1 MILPKKNPLEK
12 LSAPLKARQQRLK
25 KEYKKTPS
33 VQNSIYFKYQ
43 FENGIMNIEG
53 NRWSQTYSLGD
64 FPYNTASQSNKLGV
78 IDSYGEGLNSLDAG
92 DAFQLL
98 VLNRRVD
105 NETIKQVLYEPE
117 KDKFDVYREEYNDI
131 IQERFSVDEKNFKV
145 EKYVTLTTEAYD
157 QHLASNQLWDLG
169 QSVENAFQ
177 EMEISFD
184 KLNGIERLEIFNY
197 LLRYSPY
204 LPFDYKDIALSGLKS
219 KDFISPNR
227 IVFSEDFIRLDD
239 KFAKVLYVR
248 QYPEFLSDRMI
259 KSICDTGVEFAL
271 TIHAEAQEPDKVAK
285 EIANQQ
291 SLANRQRLKDQR
303 EAFKNGIDG
312 SLGESQKAVETSQTT
327 EKWKRITTSGG
338 QKVFQGVIAVF
349 YTADTKEELQLHTDK
364 IKAAGRKVG
373 VIFDDCYYYQ
383 EEALNTILPI
393 GRAFLDVKKD
403 FMRPFTTANVATQ
416 IPFTNVDL
424 QSESPRALYY
434 GQNQLSNNLI
444 TLDRKRDL
452 NAANGLIVGSTGS
465 GKGMTTKTEEVI
477 PTLLKYLEDR
487 SMVVDPE
494 DEYSGI
500 AEVFGGQVINLSPKS
515 SSHFNLL
522 DLPKTDQILYDN
534 EDQEIDLIA
543 DKANLLMALF
553 DSIMKEVTDD
563 HTAIIDKVTRLVY
576 KRYEEPTLVEW
587 QEILEE
593 QPEAAAKE
601 LAVRSEI
608 YTRGSL
614 NLFAHKTNVDID
626 NRFVVFNLKGL
637 SKKLKPFA
645 LLVLQDFIWQ
655 QVLHYQGKQ
664 TIWLYWDELHLTFR
678 SQTDATFFAELWARI
693 RKYGAI
699 VTGIT
704 QNPGTILAWEEG
716 RNLMSN
722 TEFFILLRMKPQDIE
737 KLSDVTEIPEA
748 MQRYIQRPKQKGSGL
763 IIAGDTI
770 VPFQNPIP
778 KNTKLYKLAQ
788 TDA

>member
-1 MILPKKNPLEK
+1 
-12 LSAPLKARQQRLK
+12 
-25 KEYKKTPS
+25 
-33 VQNSIYFKYQ
+33 
-43 FENGIMNIEG
+43 
-53 NRWSQTYSLGD
+53 
-64 FPYNTASQSNKLGV
+64 
-78 IDSYGEGLNSLDAG
+78 
-92 DAFQLL
+92 
-98 VLNRRVD
+98 
-105 NETIKQVLYEPE
+105 
-117 KDKFDVYREEYNDI
+117 
-131 IQERFSVDEKNFKV
+131 
-145 EKYVTLTTEAYD
+145 
-157 QHLASNQLWDLG
+157 
-169 QSVENAFQ
+169 
-177 EMEISFD
+177 
-184 KLNGIERLEIFNY
+184 
-197 LLRYSPY
+197 
-204 LPFDYKDIALSGLKS
+204 
-219 KDFISPNR
+219 
-227 IVFSEDFIRLDD
+227 
-239 KFAKVLYVR
+239 
-248 QYPEFLSDRMI
+248 
-259 KSICDTGVEFAL
+259 
-271 TIHAEAQEPDKVAK
+271 
-285 EIANQQ
+285 
-291 SLANRQRLKDQR
+291 
-303 EAFKNGIDG
+303 
-312 SLGESQKAVETSQTT
+312 
-327 EKWKRITTSGG
+327 
-338 QKVFQGVIAVF
+338 
-349 YTADTKEELQLHTDK
+349 
-364 IKAAGRKVG
+364 
-373 VIFDDCYYYQ
+373 
-383 EEALNTILPI
+383 
-393 GRAFLDVKKD
+393 
-403 FMRPFTTANVATQ
+403 
-416 IPFTNVDL
+416 
-424 QSESPRALYY
+424 
-434 GQNQLSNNLI
+434 
-444 TLDRKRDL
+444 
-452 NAANGLIVGSTGS
+452 
-465 GKGMTTKTEEVI
+465 
-477 PTLLKYLEDR
+477 
-487 SMVVDPE
+487 MVVDPE

-500 AEVFGGQVINLSPKS
+500 AENFGGQVINLSPKS

-522 DLPKTDQILYDN
+522 DLPKTDQVLYDN

-664 TIWLYWDELHLTFR
+664 TIWLYWDELHWTFR